1 MIRTIK
7 LGRKM
12 ADGSGHPWDVK
23 IGPLWYGIVGKGG
36 KSKSK
41 SWMEVQ
47 QRDGSG
53 SDGNEIVGE
62 TSKSDGEIDHFI
74 EDWVSRN
81 TYIPFSQ
88 ATHQKFAYELVV
100 FLTDGVNFR
109 LPHRLTTLG
118 LALEPRGLAQ
128 GTSGFAIHDGGIAI
142 ARVGCGKLSV
152 ESRKF
157 L

>member
-23 IGPLWYGIVGKGG
+23 IGPLWYGIVWKGC
-36 KSKSK
+36 KSPSG
-41 SWMEVQ
+41 MEIQ
-47 QRDGSG
+47 QSYGSANDGG
-53 SDGNEIVGE
+53 EIVGE
-62 TSKSDGEIDHFI
+62 TSKSDGEIYRFI
-74 EDWVSRN
+74 EDWVARN
-81 TYIPFSQ
+81 SYNTVSQ
-88 ATHQKFAYELVV
+88 AIHQKFAYELVV

-109 LPHRLTTLG
+109 LPHRLTALG

-142 ARVGCGKLSV
+142 ARVGSGKKSV
-152 ESRKF
+152 DIR
-157 L
+157 